1 MTLESNPQQIQLTSK
16 GLFTMPNSLS
26 QVPPGSLLVAQNV
39 VVSYDGLLSGRR
51 GIRQFGTD
59 LSLITGSSHT
69 NLFQEFFYDNSKLIW
84 FGDSTV
90 SDTDPAR
97 FWFGYDSDNL
107 GTWIET
113 THPFSPPAYALTDT
127 YRSVQS
133 NGNFYMTTTT
143 GLLKT
148 DAPANALYQ
157 AGGFP
162 GLDGTAA
169 LTGSSGFMVTD
180 TEVAYRMTWATT
192 DANNN
197 TYEGTPSTRVVI
209 ANATGG
215 SRNVNITF
223 TIPHGVTTKTQYRIY
238 RSLMSASSTT
248 EPADE
253 LQLALQG
260 YPTGT
265 DLANS
270 FFTAT
275 DSTPESLLGAALYT
289 NSGQQGIS
297 QANNIPPLAND
308 VCFFQGYVIYG
319 AATTQNKF
327 LLSLLSTDG
336 AGGLS
341 VGDTFTVTT
350 GVVSFTLTGASSEN
364 IPAAEFQVFTG
375 GDPGSDI
382 LQTKQSLIRVL
393 NRQPQTQVYAYDS
406 TDANSASSLP
416 GDFYIQEQ
424 GISRIQFGVSSSNHT
439 AWFPA
444 LTSSPADNL
453 SLAGGSTGSGFCSK
467 FQQPESVPV
476 ANTINV
482 GNSQFEWYRCL
493 PLRNSVIVLKADGC
507 FQLTGTA
514 FPFTVTT
521 LDLGTILTA
530 PETPTVMSNQV
541 FAYTNQGVVA
551 ITETGPGIISRPI
564 ENTLQEIS
572 SYLHPNFPRI
582 SFGTSYETDRK
593 WIMSTISTADD
604 FQKATIQYVYDII
617 TQTWTTYKY
626 PVAIWDLHESP
637 VEHRL
642 YAGSAAEQYPF
653 MFQERKA
660 FADSDF
666 ADIEV
671 PTTIISVAGR
681 TIEVSSTVDAHVGWS
696 LAQLSA
702 EGDNEPSIVSNIS
715 VITAILDPTH
725 VVVRDIR
732 AWDTSGTVFT
742 AYEQPININ
751 CLYCP
756 ITGGNVTAAGENLP
770 ANPGIIKF
778 FQEIQLFF
786 QAINFD
792 NITFN
797 FSTDFIAS
805 TTPVIFTPTQFSSG
819 WGSFPWG
826 EAPWGSGSATLQS
839 LRNYIPLQARRA
851 HWLNVGVILSQ
862 AMTNFSFAG
871 LVLTYRPTTT
881 RSK

>member
-1 MTLESNPQQIQLTSK
+1 MTLETNPQQIQLTSK

-39 VVSYDGLLSGRR
+39 VCSYDGLLSGRR

-59 LSLITGSSHT
+59 LSLITGSAHT
-69 NLFQEFFYDNSKLIW
+69 NLFQEFFYAGSKLIW
-84 FGDSTV
+84 FGVDNVPDS
-90 SDTDPAR
+90 DPTR
-97 FWFGYDSDNL
+97 FYFGYDSDNL
-107 GTWIET
+107 GTWVET
-113 THPFSPPAYALTDT
+113 THPFSPPAYTLTDT

-133 NGNFYMTTTT
+133 NGNFYMTSTT

-148 DAPANALYQ
+148 DAPANPLYP

-162 GLDGTAA
+162 GLDGVAT
-169 LTGSSGFMVTD
+169 LTGASGFLAANTA
-180 TEVAYRMTWATT
+180 VAYRITWATT

-197 TYEGTPSTRVVI
+197 TYEGTPSTRVIVE
-209 ANATGG
+209 NSGGG
-215 SRNVNITF
+215 SQNVSLTF

-238 RSLMSASSTT
+238 RSLMSATATT
-248 EPADE
+248 EPSDE
-253 LQLALQG
+253 LQLADQG
-260 YPTGT
+260 YPTSG
-265 DLANS
+265 DIAAG
-270 FFTAT
+270 FFTII
-275 DSTPESLLGAALYT
+275 DSTPETLLGAALYT

-308 VCFFQGYVIYG
+308 VCFFAGYVIYG
-319 AATTQNKF
+319 SATSQNKF
-327 LLSLLSTDG
+327 LLSLLSTEPPDG
-336 AGGLS
+336 L
-341 VGDTFTVTT
+341 VIGDTFTVTT
-350 GVVSFTLTGASSEN
+350 GAASFTLTAAVSEN
-364 IPAAEFQVFTG
+364 IAAAEFQLFTG
-375 GDPGSDI
+375 GDPGSDV
-382 LQTKQSLIRVL
+382 LLTKQSLIRVL

-416 GDFYIQEQ
+416 GDFYLQEQ
-424 GISRIQFGVSSSNHT
+424 GISRIKFGVSSSNST
-439 AWFPA
+439 AWFPV
-444 LTSSPADNL
+444 LTTNPNDNL
-453 SLAGGSTGSGFCSK
+453 SLAGGFIGSGYCSK

-476 ANTINV
+476 ANTISV
-482 GNSQFEWYRCL
+482 GNQYFEWIRCL

-530 PETPTVMSNQV
+530 PESPTVMSNQV
-541 FAYTNQGVVA
+541 FAYSNQGAVA

-572 SYLHPNFPRI
+572 SYLHPNFPKVT
-582 SFGTSYETDRK
+582 FGTSYETDRK

-604 FQKATIQYVYDII
+604 FQQATVQYVYDII

-626 PVAIWDLHESP
+626 PIPLWDLHESP
-637 VEHRL
+637 TEHRL
-642 YAGSAAEQYPF
+642 YAASASETYPF

-660 FADSDF
+660 FTASDF
-666 ADIEV
+666 ADIEL
-671 PTTIISVAGR
+671 PTTIVSVSGR
-681 TIEVSSTVDAHVGWS
+681 TVTVSSTVGAHVGWS

-725 VVVRDIR
+725 VVVADVRG
-732 AWDTSGTVFT
+732 WDTSGTVFT
-742 AYEQPININ
+742 AYEQPINIDV
-751 CLYCP
+751 LYCP
-756 ITGGNVTAAGENLP
+756 ITGGNVSPAGDNLP
-770 ANPGIIKF
+770 GNPGIIKF

-786 QAINFD
+786 QEINFD
-792 NITFN
+792 SIQFN

-805 TTPVIFTPTQFSSG
+805 TTPVIFTPTQFSAG
-819 WGSFPWG
+819 WGTFPWG

-839 LRNYIPLQARRA
+839 LRNYIPLQSRRA
-851 HWLNVGVILSQ
+851 HWLNLELILSK
-862 AMTNFSFAG
+862 AMVSFSFAG
-871 LVLTYRPTTT
+871 LVLTYMPKTT

>member
-1 MTLESNPQQIQLTSK
+1 
-16 GLFTMPNSLS
+16 MPNSLS

-69 NLFQEFFYDNSKLIW
+69 NIFQEFFYDNSKLIW
-84 FGDSTV
+84 FGDATAPDS
-90 SDTDPAR
+90 SPNR
-97 FWFGYDSDNL
+97 FYFGYDSDNL
-107 GTWIET
+107 GTWVQT
-113 THPFSPPAYALTDT
+113 THPFSPPAYTLTDT

-148 DAPANALYQ
+148 DAPSHALYP

-162 GLDGTAA
+162 GLDGTAV
-169 LTGSSGFMVTD
+169 LTGSSGFMATN

-209 ANATGG
+209 ANSTGG
-215 SRNVNITF
+215 SRNVDLTF
-223 TIPHGVTTKTQYRIY
+223 TIPHGVTTKIQYRIY
-238 RSLMSASSTT
+238 RSLMSATSTT

-253 LQLALQG
+253 LQLVLQG

-265 DLANS
+265 DLTNGY
-270 FFTAT
+270 FTVT

-319 AATTQNKF
+319 SATTQNKF

-336 AGGLS
+336 PSGLQI
-341 VGDTFTVTT
+341 GDTFIVQT
-350 GVVSFTLTGASSEN
+350 GVASFTLTAASSEN
-364 IPAAEFQVFTG
+364 IPAAQFQLFSG

-416 GDFYIQEQ
+416 GDFYLQEQ
-424 GISRIQFGVSSSNHT
+424 GISRVAFGVASSNAT
-439 AWFPA
+439 CWFPV
-444 LTSSPADNL
+444 LTATPSDNP
-453 SLAGGSTGSGFCSK
+453 SLAGGQIGSGYCSK
-467 FQQPESVPV
+467 FQQPESVPT

-482 GNSQFEWYRCL
+482 GNPYFEWIRCL

-530 PETPTVMSNQV
+530 PESPTVMSNQV

-572 SYLHPNFPRI
+572 SYLHPNFPKVT
-582 SFGTSYETDRK
+582 FGTSYETDRK
-593 WIMSTISTADD
+593 WLMSTISNADNFD
-604 FQKATIQYVYDII
+604 KATIQYVYDII

-626 PVAIWDLHESP
+626 PIAIWDLHESP
-637 VEHRL
+637 TEHRL
-642 YAGSAAEQYPF
+642 YAASAAEQYPY

-660 FADSDF
+660 FADSDY
-666 ADIEV
+666 ADIEI
-671 PTTIISVAGR
+671 PTTITSYSGR
-681 TIEVSSTVDAHVGWS
+681 TITVSSTVGAHVGWS

-725 VVVRDIR
+725 VVVKDLRS
-732 AWDTSGTVFT
+732 WDTSGMVFT
-742 AYEQPININ
+742 AYEQPINID

-756 ITGGNVTAAGENLP
+756 ITGGSVTPAGGNLP
-770 ANPGIIKF
+770 GNPGIIKF

-786 QAINFD
+786 QQINFD
-792 NITFN
+792 SIQFN

-805 TTPVIFTPTQFSSG
+805 TTPVIFTPTQFSAG

-826 EAPWGSGSATLQS
+826 EAPWGSGSMTLQS

-851 HWLNVGVILSQ
+851 HWLNVEVILSQ
-862 AMTNFSFAG
+862 AMTSFSFAG